1 MRPIKIVVDSTC
13 DLPKDFLEKHDVTT
27 LPLLVVFNEKSYRD
41 GLDIT
46 VEELY
51 QKVKE
56 NKALPKTSALPVAVF
71 EEEFK
76 KWVDAG
82 YDVLCIVISSG
93 FSSTLQNAY
102 IASQQFEGHVVAF
115 DSQNLSSGIGLLIC
129 KAIELK
135 EKGAS
140 LGEIVERLNYYVP
153 RVRSQFA
160 VETLEYLHKG
170 GRCSSLV
177 YLFGKGLHIRPIIR
191 VKDGKMFVYKKPRG
205 KMVKALD
212 ELMTIFKNDLENI
225 ELDRVMLTHSIAPES
240 EAYLK
245 QELLKIIPE
254 DKLMITNAGSIISSH
269 CGRGTIGILYILK
282 EIK

>member
-1 MRPIKIVVDSTC
+1 MRPIKILVDSTC
-13 DLPKDFLEKHDVTT
+13 DLPKEYLDKHDVTV
-27 LPLLVVFNEKSYRD
+27 LPLLVVFGNDSYRD
-41 GLDIT
+41 GVDINVEQLYSK
-46 VEELY
+46 VEEL
-51 QKVKE
+51 KT
-56 NKALPKTSALPVAVF
+56 LPKTSALPSAQF
-71 EEEFK
+71 EKEFK

-102 IASQQFEGHVVAF
+102 IAAQQFDGHVAAF

-129 KAIELK
+129 KAVEMK
-135 EKGAS
+135 EAG
-140 LGEIVERLNYYVP
+140 LPLNEIVDKLNYYVP

-160 VETLEYLHKG
+160 VETLDYLHKG

-177 YLFGKGLHIRPIIR
+177 YLFGKGFHIRPIIR

-212 ELMTIFKNDLENI
+212 ELINIFKEDLANI

-240 EAYLK
+240 RDYLE
-245 QELLKIIPE
+245 QELLKIIPQE
-254 DKLMITNAGSIISSH
+254 KLMITEAGSIISSH
-269 CGRGTIGILYILK
+269 CGRGTIGILYIVK
-282 EIK
+282 